1 MAKADSNA
9 EVREII
15 AAAEPQVPEAQ
26 VPQPPARQMFRALR
40 HRTYRLF
47 WTGNFLSNVGTWMQ
61 NLALGWLVL
70 QMTNSPLLLG
80 LVGFTTWIPV
90 LFFTPVGG
98 VIADHADRR
107 RMMIAAQSALMALA
121 LLLAVLA
128 TFGVVR
134 ILHVLVITFF
144 SGVAMA
150 VNAPAYQASVP
161 ELVPQEDLSN
171 AIALNSAQFNLS
183 RVIGPALA
191 GWAMVR
197 VGVAGCFYL
206 NAFSF
211 LAVLFA
217 LGRIRIPA
225 HEHSHGVSAYQIWKP
240 LRDVFH
246 YLHQQPVLRTL
257 IVLVA
262 LASACGMPYIVL
274 LPIFAR
280 DILEVGPKGL
290 GYLMGAAGVGALC
303 GALLLA
309 WRGDRPRK
317 GAFALRAALL
327 FYASLVAFALSRR
340 FDVSL
345 AALAVTGGSMVSAV
359 ATVNNLLQKHVA
371 PRMRGRVM
379 AMHAVA
385 FQGFTPIGSLLAG
398 ALAEYVGAPVALA
411 ALCVAALAV
420 TAVVRFTV
428 SGLRELA

>member
-1 MAKADSNA
+1 MSKRDSSA
-9 EVREII
+9 QVGEFAPTIEPV
-15 AAAEPQVPEAQ
+15 AAA
-26 VPQPPARQMFRALR
+26 PQPMARHMFRALR

-47 WTGNFLSNVGTWMQ
+47 WSGNFLSNVGTWMQ

-80 LVGFTTWIPV
+80 LVGFTTWIPL

-98 VIADHADRR
+98 VIADRADRR
-107 RMMIAAQSALMALA
+107 RMMILAQSALMALA
-121 LLLAVLA
+121 LLLALLTALRIVN
-128 TFGVVR
+128 
-134 ILHVLVITFF
+134 ILHVLVISFF

-161 ELVPQEDLSN
+161 ELVPKEDLTN

-191 GWAMVR
+191 GWAMAW

-211 LAVLFA
+211 LALLFVLA
-217 LGRIRIPA
+217 RIRFA
-225 HEHSHGVSAYQIWKP
+225 GHARSHGGSASRIWEP
-240 LRDVFH
+240 LRDVFR
-246 YLHQQPVLRTL
+246 YLQHQSVLRTL
-257 IVLVA
+257 ILLVA
-262 LASACGMPYIVL
+262 LASACGMPYLVL

-280 DILEVGPKGL
+280 DILEVGPRGL
-290 GYLMGAAGVGALC
+290 GYLMGAAGVGALV

-309 WRGDRPRK
+309 WRGDRPDK

-340 FDVSL
+340 FDLSL
-345 AALAVTGGSMVSAV
+345 LALAVTGGAMVSAV
-359 ATVNNLLQKHVA
+359 ATVNNLLQKHVV
-371 PRMRGRVM
+371 PEMRGRIM

-398 ALAEYVGAPVALA
+398 ALAEHIGAPVALA
-411 ALCVAALAV
+411 SLCVVAVAITAA
-420 TAVVRFTV
+420 VRFSV
-428 SGLRELA
+428 AGLRELA